1 MRQWPTEQLPHIPS
15 MQFPISK
22 NNALSFAS
30 VVDLLL
36 DAVCVVDANGY
47 FVFGSA
53 ACESIFGYTP
63 EEMIG
68 RRMIDMVHPD
78 DREMTLQAAQR
89 IMSGQTHL
97 HFENRYLRKDGQVVH
112 IMWSARWSDSDRLRI
127 AVARDVTARKRS
139 ELLQAAT
146 YAISESAHA
155 AGDLATL
162 FEKIH
167 QIIKNLLPSPNFAV
181 ALIDAKTQSLNF
193 PYCVDVRQPGHSP
206 RTAALDAFCQEV
218 LRSEQIL
225 LLNRDASA
233 EIPEHP
239 GMLFDEDLKCW
250 LGVPLKSQN
259 GIIGALLLKSYV
271 GDAAYGD
278 KDKELLQYVS
288 TQIAT
293 AIERV
298 QLFTRLQY
306 LAQYDELTDL
316 PNRGLLHDRLKTA
329 ITRAHRERR
338 FLSVLYLDLDKF
350 KQVNDSLGHALG
362 DQLLKAFAHRLKK
375 CVRESDTVARV
386 GGDEFVLLLESEH
399 LPDTGLSAIHKI
411 RDAFDD
417 PFFVNEHTIRIKPS
431 IGVAHYPEHGVE
443 VHELLRYADSAMYI
457 AKKRVDEYTP
467 R

>member
-1 MRQWPTEQLPHIPS
+1 MNLRPTEQLQQIAS

-36 DAVCVVDANGY
+36 DAICVVDAHGH
-47 FVFGSA
+47 FVFASA

-68 RRMIDMVHPD
+68 KRMIDMVHPE

-97 HFENRYLRKDGQVVH
+97 HFENRYLRKDGQVAH

-146 YAISESAHA
+146 YAISEAAHA
-155 AGDLATL
+155 AGDLVTL
-162 FEKIH
+162 FGKIH
-167 QIIKNLLPSPNFAV
+167 QIINSLFPSPNFTV
-181 ALIDAKTQSLNF
+181 ALIDSKTRSLEF
-193 PYCVDVRQPGHSP
+193 PYSVDARLTEKSP
-206 RTAALDAFCQEV
+206 DIAALDVFCQEV
-218 LRSEQIL
+218 IRSEQIL
-225 LLNRDASA
+225 LLNQ
-233 EIPEHP
+233 
-239 GMLFDEDLKCW
+239 DLKCW

-259 GIIGALLLKSYV
+259 GIIGALILKSHA
-271 GDAAYGD
+271 GEAAYGD
-278 KDKELLQYVS
+278 KDRDLLQYIS

-316 PNRGLLHDRLKTA
+316 PNRGLLQDRLKTA

-350 KQVNDSLGHALG
+350 KQVNDTLGHALG
-362 DQLLKAFAHRLKK
+362 DQLLRAFAHRLRN
-375 CVRESDTVARV
+375 CVRQSDTVARV

-417 PFFVNEHTIRIKPS
+417 PFLVNGHTIRIKPS
-431 IGVAHYPEHGVE
+431 IGVAHYPEHGVD

-457 AKKRVDEYTP
+457 AKKG
-467 R
+467 